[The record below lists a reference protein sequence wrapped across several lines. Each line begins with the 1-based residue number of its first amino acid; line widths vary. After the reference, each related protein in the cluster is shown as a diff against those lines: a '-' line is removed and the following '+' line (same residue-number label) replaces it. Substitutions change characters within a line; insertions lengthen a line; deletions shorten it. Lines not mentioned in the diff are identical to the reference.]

1 MLAFDGI
8 TAIET
13 SAAGVIVKPVAPAIV
28 PSVAVIVTDPC
39 LSDEASPL
47 EPDALLIVATVM
59 SEELQVTA
67 AVTSCVEASV

>member
-28 PSVAVIVTDPC
+28 PSVAVIVTDSC

>member
-28 PSVAVIVTDPC
+28 PSVAVIVTDP
-39 LSDEASPL
+39 
-47 EPDALLIVATVM
+47 
-59 SEELQVTA
+59 
-67 AVTSCVEASV
+67 